1 MEKLITISA
10 VCEALNL
17 VDKKS
22 NKPLNHIIRYWE
34 KEFYQIK
41 PKKINNRRYYKQKD
55 IELLK
60 IIKSLAKDHKISIK
74 GIKNIL
80 RTKIKGLDANDVHSL
95 RNIYQ
100 KEILKTKTN
109 KLLNKINKIK
119 NYGKKV
125 SS

>member
-100 KEILKTKTN
+100 KEILKTKQ
-109 KLLNKINKIK
+109 IN
-119 NYGKKV
+119 Y
-125 SS
+125 